1 VARAVNQAVID
12 TLGVIGCILSVDVRF
27 GADKLRRAY
36 EDEKTRTRE
45 WGRVVARLYV
55 QRIDTLYAAENAQTL
70 RALQSLRF
78 HALTG
83 QRKGQYAVDLGP
95 AYRLI
100 LAFQDRAMTVVQVE
114 EVSKHHDD

>member
-1 VARAVNQAVID
+1 MD
-12 TLGVIGCILSVDVRF
+12 TLGVIGYTRSVDVRF
-27 GADKLRRAY
+27 GTEKLRTAY
-36 EDEKTRTRE
+36 EDERARTRE
-45 WGRVVARLYV
+45 WGLVVARLYV
-55 QRIDTLYAAENAQTL
+55 QRIDTLHAAENAQTL

-100 LAFQDRAMTVVQVE
+100 LAFQDKAMTVVRVE
-114 EVSKHHDD
+114 EVSKHYDD

>member
-1 VARAVNQAVID
+1 MTDSLR
-12 TLGVIGCILSVDVRF
+12 
-27 GADKLRRAY
+27 LRRAY
-36 EDEKTRTRE
+36 EDEKIRTRE

-83 QRKGQYAVDLGP
+83 QRRAST
-95 AYRLI
+95 RL
-100 LAFQDRAMTVVQVE
+100 TSVQRI
-114 EVSKHHDD
+114 D